1 MTRLR
6 PAAAR
11 GHARHGWLDSWHSF
25 SFGDY
30 RDPAFVHF
38 GPLRVINEDRV
49 QAGQGFPTH
58 GHEDMEIISW
68 VLDGELAHRDS
79 LGNGS
84 VIRPGEAQRMSAG
97 RGVRH
102 SEFNPSK
109 DNGLHFL
116 QIWII
121 PDVRGIEPEYEQRA
135 IEPGQLRGRLQM
147 LASGQGEDGAMRIHQ
162 DARLLAGRFDGN
174 ESARLVL
181 PAGRL
186 GYVHVA
192 RGAVVANGQALA
204 TGDGLFLEAEPAIE
218 LGGGVQAEV
227 LVFDLPAA

>member
-1 MTRLR
+1 
-6 PAAAR
+6 
-11 GHARHGWLDSWHSF
+11 
-25 SFGDY
+25 
-30 RDPAFVHF
+30 
-38 GPLRVINEDRV
+38 
-49 QAGQGFPTH
+49 
-58 GHEDMEIISW
+58 

-97 RGVRH
+97 SGVRH

-109 DNGLHFL
+109 ENGLHFL

-121 PDVRGIEPEYEQRA
+121 PDVRGIEPEYGQRA
-135 IEPGQLRGRLQM
+135 IEPGQLRGRLQL

-162 DARLLAGRFDGN
+162 DARLLAGRFDGS
-174 ESARLVL
+174 EAARLVL

-192 RGAVVANGQALA
+192 RGALVANGQAMA
-204 TGDGLFLEAEPAIE
+204 AGDGLYVEEEPAIE
-218 LGGGVQAEV
+218 LRGGAQAEV
-227 LVFDLPAA
+227 LVFDLPA